1 MRAEA
6 MEQKLRGERSGIW
19 GDAGHD
25 FSRALSFYLTSAKEV
40 STAGRGDME
49 KAKEE
54 CAIGEIRSGIGDTKA
69 RSECEER
76 YT

>member
-1 MRAEA
+1 
-6 MEQKLRGERSGIW
+6 
-19 GDAGHD
+19 
-25 FSRALSFYLTSAKEV
+25 
-40 STAGRGDME
+40 ME

-54 CAIGEIRSGIGDTKA
+54 CAIGEIRGGIGDAKA